1 MPESFKSGSSGFW
14 LAMPAKILVVDDEA
28 GMRRSLAIMLRREG
42 YEVGEAS
49 GGKEALDQFGDDVL
63 DLVIADLRMTPVS
76 GLDVLRAVKQTT
88 PDLEVILMTGYGTV
102 ETAVEAMKLGA
113 FDFITKP
120 FQHEEI
126 LLRVRN
132 ALEKRRLAREFNLL
146 RSEVVSAFGVKGII
160 GTSAAMRELLN
171 VLPRV
176 AQTDSTVLLTGES
189 GTGKELVTR
198 AINAASRRANRPFV
212 SVSCAALPEQLLEN
226 ELFGHVKGAFTGA
239 QAARRG
245 LLEEAH
251 TGTFFLDEIGEAS
264 ISIQT
269 KLLRV
274 LEERSLRRLGDN
286 RSVPIDVRIIAATNR
301 DLETAV
307 QEKRFREDLLY
318 RLNVIRLHLPP
329 LRERLDDV
337 PLLARH
343 FLALHCERLD
353 RRLDGFAPEVLT
365 TLQRYS
371 YPGNVRELINII
383 ERAVALAPGPRIE
396 LSDLPDVLHRPAPRA
411 TPTAEAP
418 LPARSASETAA
429 GNEQERLLGAL
440 RGTNWNVSRAAAR
453 LGISRNTIRYRME
466 KYGLHP

>member
-1 MPESFKSGSSGFW
+1 M
-14 LAMPAKILVVDDEA
+14 AAKILIVDDES

-42 YEVGEAS
+42 YEVAEAS
-49 GGKEALDQFGDDVL
+49 GGQEAIERFGEDVL
-63 DLVIADLRMTPVS
+63 DLVIADLRMTPIS

-88 PDLEVILMTGYGTV
+88 PDVEVILMTGYGTV

-126 LLRVRN
+126 LIRVRN
-132 ALEKRRLAREFNLL
+132 ALEKCRLAREFNLL
-146 RSEVVSAFGVKGII
+146 RSEVDSAFGLKGII
-160 GTSAAMRELLN
+160 GTSAAMREVLN
-171 VLPRV
+171 ILPRV
-176 AQTDSTVLLTGES
+176 AQTDSTVLITGES

-198 AINAASRRANRPFV
+198 AIHAASRRAGRPFV

-251 TGTFFLDEIGEAS
+251 TGTFFLDEIGEAPP
-264 ISIQT
+264 SIQT

-286 RSVPIDVRIIAATNR
+286 RSVEIDVRIIAATNR
-301 DLETAV
+301 DLENAV
-307 QEKRFREDLLY
+307 QEKKFREDLLY

-329 LRERLDDV
+329 LRDRLDDV
-337 PLLARH
+337 PLLAQH
-343 FLALHCERLD
+343 FLAIHCKRLD
-353 RRLDGFAPEVLT
+353 RRLDGFAPEALAVLR
-365 TLQRYS
+365 RYGF
-371 YPGNVRELINII
+371 PGNVRELINLI
-383 ERAVALAPGPRIE
+383 ERAVALTQGPRLE
-396 LSDLPDVLHRPAPRA
+396 LRDLPDLLHRPGGR
-411 TPTAEAP
+411 TSPTVPEPAP
-418 LPARSASETAA
+418 LPASDSSAV
-429 GNEQERLLGAL
+429 NEQERLLGAL
-440 RGTNWNVSRAAAR
+440 RDTNWNVSRAAAR

>member
-1 MPESFKSGSSGFW
+1 MTPR
-14 LAMPAKILVVDDEA
+14 ILVVDDEA

-42 YEVGEAS
+42 YEVAEAS

-146 RSEVVSAFGVKGII
+146 RSEVVSAFGLKGII
-160 GTSAAMRELLN
+160 GNSAAMRELLN

-189 GTGKELVTR
+189 GTGKELVAR

-212 SVSCAALPEQLLEN
+212 SVSCAALPEPLLEN
-226 ELFGHVKGAFTGA
+226 ELFGHVRGAFTGA

-245 LLEEAH
+245 LMEEAH
-251 TGTFFLDEIGEAS
+251 TGTFFLDEIGEAP

-301 DLETAV
+301 DLESAV

-353 RRLDGFAPEVLT
+353 RRLDGFAPEVQT

-396 LSDLPDVLHRPAPRA
+396 LSDLPDVLHRPAPKHNPA
-411 TPTAEAP
+411 ADTPP
-418 LPARSASETAA
+418 PARSVPEPAS
-429 GNEQERLLGAL
+429 GNEQERVLGAL
-440 RGTNWNVSRAAAR
+440 RDTNWNVSRAAAR